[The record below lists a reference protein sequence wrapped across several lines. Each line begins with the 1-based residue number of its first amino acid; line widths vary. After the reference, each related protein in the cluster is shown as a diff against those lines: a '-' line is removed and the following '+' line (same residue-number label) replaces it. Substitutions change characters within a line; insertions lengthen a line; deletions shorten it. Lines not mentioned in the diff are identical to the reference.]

1 MFRITSICFI
11 GVLWISF
18 INNSSGDSGEPCAQ
32 NVEIKKN
39 GTGHYL
45 TWSDFGEG
53 CGPRFWFRSGRAYYD
68 APLTPS
74 PMLITIRGASS
85 LICSGDCASVR
96 NLNVSKVI
104 TSVSTKRTTTSEPLG
119 NTNDTPA
126 SRGTEGDSST
136 VVVAVAAICSV
147 VVLGLVVVLIVCV
160 VKRRRPHHKPET
172 VPAVNNGRT
181 LRREDINHIVH
192 VDGPENEDGTYSE
205 IGAVSNRPNGTRQI
219 AARPDHRQEPAAVGD
234 MYAIVQKPKK
244 DVQNHGDDDLA
255 NDVTVDPASMY
266 AQVQKPTKAAQ
277 PLVPQEHEHH
287 QNQEASRKQ
296 NKDGLIYLDVEFSNS
311 SEQNQSEEPLLN
323 SQQDGCEYA
332 EVAHS

>member
-1 MFRITSICFI
+1 MINTS
-11 GVLWISF
+11 SA
-18 INNSSGDSGEPCAQ
+18 EPCAH
-32 NVEIKKN
+32 NVEIKTN
-39 GTGHYL
+39 GTENYV
-45 TWSDFGEG
+45 TWSRLGSG
-53 CGPRFWFRSGRAYYD
+53 CGPGFWFRSGSSAFD
-68 APLTPS
+68 TELTSS
-74 PMLITIRGASS
+74 PMLVTIRETSS
-85 LICSGDCASVR
+85 IIICRNRDCTYVK
-96 NLNVSKVI
+96 NLKVPKV
-104 TSVSTKRTTTSEPLG
+104 TTNVSTKRTTTSEPLG

-136 VVVAVAAICSV
+136 VVLAVAVVCSV

-160 VKRRRPHHKPET
+160 VKRRRTHHKPET

-244 DVQNHGDDDLA
+244 DVQKHGGDDLA

-323 SQQDGCEYA
+323 RQQDGCEYA
-332 EVAHS
+332 EVVHS

>member
-1 MFRITSICFI
+1 MIDTS
-11 GVLWISF
+11 SA
-18 INNSSGDSGEPCAQ
+18 EPCAH
-32 NVEIKKN
+32 NVEIKTN
-39 GTGHYL
+39 GTGNYV
-45 TWSDFGEG
+45 TWSLLGSG
-53 CGPRFWFRSGRAYYD
+53 CGPDFWFRSGSPAFD
-68 APLTPS
+68 TELTSS
-74 PMLITIRGASS
+74 PMLVTIRETSSSIICRNRDCTYVGNLKVPKVTTTASTT
-85 LICSGDCASVR
+85 LPR
-96 NLNVSKVI
+96 TQ
-104 TSVSTKRTTTSEPLG
+104 TSIVTTNVSTKRTTTSEPLG

-136 VVVAVAAICSV
+136 VVLAVAVVCSV

-160 VKRRRPHHKPET
+160 VKRRRTHHKPET

-219 AARPDHRQEPAAVGD
+219 ADRPDHRQEPAAVGD

-244 DVQNHGDDDLA
+244 DVQNHGGDDLA

-323 SQQDGCEYA
+323 RQQDGCEYA
-332 EVAHS
+332 EVVHS